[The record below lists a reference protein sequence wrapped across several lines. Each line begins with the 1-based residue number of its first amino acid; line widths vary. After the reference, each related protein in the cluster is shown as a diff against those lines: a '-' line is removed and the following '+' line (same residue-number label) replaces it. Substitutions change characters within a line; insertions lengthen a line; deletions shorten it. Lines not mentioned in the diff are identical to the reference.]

1 MAVSIAVCI
10 CAPVAKFDEL
20 LLTADVFAS
29 IDTIG
34 PLMLLTAILF
44 WFAVWTVVIIPKS
57 VLVCATVLSVNKLVY
72 VKPK

>member
-44 WFAVWTVVIIPKS
+44 
-57 VLVCATVLSVNKLVY
+57 
-72 VKPK
+72 